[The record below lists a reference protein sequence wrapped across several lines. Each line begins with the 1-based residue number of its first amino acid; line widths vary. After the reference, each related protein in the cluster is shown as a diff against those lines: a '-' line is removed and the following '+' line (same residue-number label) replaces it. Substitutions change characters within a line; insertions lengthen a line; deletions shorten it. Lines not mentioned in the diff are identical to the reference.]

1 MLSIWF
7 YAVNENNN
15 NNNNSLIY
23 DIKNSKP
30 LIVVNDSTLQLSES
44 SSSSSSSSINI
55 AETVNKKDERLELV
69 EISKGLIEMLQNAGF
84 TIEKILDSGPSHIA
98 ETLGID
104 VYVGEIIYH
113 ETKKASSNNANSNF

>member
-1 MLSIWF
+1 
-7 YAVNENNN
+7 VNEN

-30 LIVVNDSTLQLSES
+30 LIVVNDSTLQLSKS
-44 SSSSSSSSINI
+44 SSSSSSSTINI
-55 AETVNKKDERLELV
+55 ADTVKKKDERLELV

-84 TIEKILDSGPSHIA
+84 TIEKILNNGPSHIA
-98 ETLGID
+98 EILGID